1 MWFTVLVVLSVES
14 THMEHQMV
22 FEQVRKAIRARHYS
36 RRTETAYIRW
46 IERFVEYHGGRHP
59 VALGDRDVDSF
70 LSHLAHNGEL
80 SAATQNQAASALLF
94 LYREVIGRDVR
105 GWEPV
110 VRAKEPGR
118 LPVVL
123 SKGEIGRILRQMTG
137 EAQIVAILL
146 YGSGLR
152 LQECL
157 ELRVKDIDF
166 TKNEIRVRRGKGA
179 RDRVTVLPRAVRVR
193 LGRHMRKLK
202 ERHDRAVSD
211 GKGHVYLPDGLNRK
225 YPNASQ
231 EWPWQYV
238 FPSRRSHRDQR
249 MGARVRGHTH
259 PTAIQR
265 AFRTAVLRSGISK
278 RATCHSLRH
287 SFATHLLEG
296 GYDIRTVQELLGH
309 KDVRTTMIY
318 THVLN
323 KNRLGVESPVDN
335 L

>member
-1 MWFTVLVVLSVES
+1 MVL
-14 THMEHQMV
+14 
-22 FEQVRKAIRARHYS
+22 EQVRKAIRARHFS
-36 RRTETAYIRW
+36 RRTEVAYVRW
-46 IERFVEYHGGRHP
+46 IERFVEYHRGRHP
-59 VALGDRDVDSF
+59 VGLGDKDIDSF
-70 LSHLAHNGEL
+70 LTHLAHNGDL

-110 VRAKEPGR
+110 IRAKEPRR

-123 SKGEIGRILRQMTG
+123 SKAEIGKILREMAGKT
-137 EAQIVAILL
+137 QIVAILL

-157 ELRVKDIDF
+157 ELRVKDIEF
-166 TKNEIRVRRGKGA
+166 SKNEIRVRRGKGA
-179 RDRVTVLPRAVRVR
+179 RDRVTVLPRVARGR

-202 ERHDRAVSD
+202 ERHDRAVLD
-211 GKGHVYLPDGLNRK
+211 GKGHVYLPDGLGRK
-225 YPNASQ
+225 YPNASR
-231 EWPWQYV
+231 EWPWQYL

-249 MGARVRGHTH
+249 IGARVGGHIH
-259 PTAIQR
+259 PTVVQR
-265 AFRTAVLRSGISK
+265 AFRAAVVRAGISK

-323 KNRLGVESPVDN
+323 KNRLGVKSPADN